1 MSTHSITAPGI
12 ITTTREPTT
21 ADGPETS
28 SAAVGPGTRI
38 PRWAVPAVALLAAL
52 GFAALI
58 VAGWRYVITSNEAT
72 ESQDWDQ
79 LVGLIDRAGSI
90 VLFILGAL
98 FGIAIQARH
107 TAETKVAVDKNR
119 AEADK
124 QHAAAQANAETATH
138 NKEAAR
144 GQAELV
150 EDTVR
155 VLRDVREVVNGR
167 RWDDSV
173 FLHGPGVRLDGR
185 KVVGRVRM
193 LEEGDQHGV
202 LEDAEASP
210 IDPRIDALAD
220 EIDRAIEKANA
231 NRLRVI

>member
-1 MSTHSITAPGI
+1 MTTHSMTAPGVV
-12 ITTTREPTT
+12 TTTREPTT

-28 SAAVGPGTRI
+28 AAAVGPGTRL
-38 PRWAVPAVALLAAL
+38 PRWAVPVVAGLAAV

-58 VAGWRYVITSNEAT
+58 VAGWRYVITSSEAS

-79 LVGLIDRAGSI
+79 LVSLIDRAGSI

-98 FGIAIQARH
+98 FGIAVQARH

-119 AEADK
+119 VEAEK
-124 QHAAAQANAETATH
+124 QHAAALSNAETATH

-150 EDTVR
+150 EETVR
-155 VLRDVREVVNGR
+155 VLRDVREVINGR

-173 FLHGPGVRLDGR
+173 FLHGPGIRLDGR
-185 KVVGRVRM
+185 KVVGRVRW
-193 LEEGDQHGV
+193 LEDGEGQGV

-210 IDPRIDALAD
+210 IDPRIDALTD
-220 EIDRAIEKANA
+220 EIDRAIERANT
-231 NRLRVI
+231 NRLRVV